1 MALLL
6 NVISWILALAIAA
19 WGGLALWI
27 AGPGPP
33 LVRVL
38 LVLLV
43 LLGTVVARAGL
54 RSRVRSASLSLV
66 TFAAL
71 LVWWSTLTPSSDGNW
86 APDVARM
93 PTAEVRG
100 DQLTLRN
107 VRNFDYRTE
116 TDFVPRYEDRTY
128 DLSKLVG
135 LDLFV
140 SHWGS
145 PAIAHT
151 IMSWEFSDGPPL
163 AISIETRK
171 QRGQEYSAVDG
182 FFRQYALIYI
192 PADERDV
199 IRLRTNYRG
208 ETVYLYRLKVPV
220 AKARDLLMEYVQ
232 QMNSLAK
239 QPEFYNALT
248 DNCTTAIRSNA
259 ESAGGDVPWSWKL
272 LLTGYVDEMLYERD
286 RLRGGS
292 LPFERL
298 KEMSQIDARAK
309 ASDQDP
315 EFWRRIREGLP
326 E

>member
-33 LVRVL
+33 LVRGV

-43 LLGTVVARAGL
+43 LLGTVVARAALG
-54 RSRVRSASLSLV
+54 SRVRSASLSLV
-66 TFAAL
+66 TFAA
-71 LVWWSTLTPSSDGNW
+71 VFAWWSTLTPSSDREW

-100 DQLTLRN
+100 DQLIIRD
-107 VRNFDYRTE
+107 VRNFDYRSE
-116 TDFVPRYEDRTY
+116 TDFIPRYEDRTY

-171 QRGQEYSAVDG
+171 QRGQEYSAIDG

-192 PADERDV
+192 PADERDL

-208 ETVYLYRLKVPV
+208 ETVYLYRLTVPV

-232 QMNSLAK
+232 QINSLAK
-239 QPEFYNALT
+239 QPAFYNALT
-248 DNCTTAIRSNA
+248 ENCTTAIRSNA
-259 ESAGGDVPWSWKL
+259 ESAGGDIPWSWKL
-272 LLTGYVDEMLYERD
+272 LLTGYVDEMLYERG
-286 RLRGGS
+286 RLRGGE
-292 LPFERL
+292 LPFARL

-309 ASDQDP
+309 AADQDP
-315 EFWRRIREGLP
+315 EFSRRIREGLP